1 MHFGSNAA
9 KGERE
14 VRIVS
19 VCVHVCAPQ
28 VVCPH
33 CLMGTHLQ
41 CTLHQLMPFL
51 WLDHVCGCC
60 WGDVRMKTDQ
70 AHTIPFSGGHA
81 QFFQMSWWNLF
92 VWVCVY
98 TCLCDCLC
106 VSVVFLFVCS
116 VCVHMCTESLI
127 HACAWM

>member
-1 MHFGSNAA
+1 M
-9 KGERE
+9 
-14 VRIVS
+14 S

-33 CLMGTHLQ
+33 CLLGTHLQ

-60 WGDVRMKTDQ
+60 WGDVRMKTHQ

-81 QFFQMSWWNLF
+81 QFFKMSS
-92 VWVCVY
+92 
-98 TCLCDCLC
+98 DG
-106 VSVVFLFVCS
+106 S
-116 VCVHMCTESLI
+116 
-127 HACAWM
+127 